1 MAAPPKSS
9 SPHRIKVKK
18 ELGSEPDN
26 IKDFAET
33 AMNDIL
39 GWYGYGDS
47 VDRIDITL
55 PMSAAPAPTG
65 GGESNRCSTSSN
77 TNNKDNNNGT
87 SKGSSTLKSKHS
99 KAQQQ
104 QQQQQHKS
112 RQFNMRQHN
121 SGELRDTIAS
131 VAAVVASGVASPAS
145 SSSSLGKAAA
155 TSSASIG
162 GGGNNTIAS
171 TNNSNDS
178 RGSCINNNNSN
189 NNNNTRNGVNL
200 HHHGESSTS
209 EKDSSRESS
218 KSPLLVKMLDKPEP
232 VCQWCCRGVPPNQ
245 TGILGTTEGTIFCSE
260 SCFSQS
266 RRASFKRAK
275 TCDWCRHVRHAVS
288 YVDFQDGVTQLQFC
302 SDKCLN
308 QYKMQIFCNETQ
320 AHLDMNPH
328 LKEKS
333 TSTGGNLITP
343 DLWLKN
349 CRSRSASPATDRSES
364 TSPTPSLPM
373 RPSPEP
379 SPAMQSSP
387 IKKPLIS
394 VAPVSKLLSKN
405 LQVTISRSPAKATRK
420 RRTALRPVQQTALGG
435 SRRIMSSKG
444 DFSQI
449 SHNNNNNNSNVL
461 NNNLTV
467 SSTSILSKQAT
478 AISSTVSDLRATISI
493 PKLPHPKKFETLDS
507 PSNPRPALNL
517 PPPYLQLPP
526 AAAAVRHP
534 FFPMNP
540 AFRFGTPPPQS
551 PMPPPPPVT
560 NLPPNIDSTIRPPSS
575 LLGLPAPPVTIL
587 VPYPI
592 VIPLPLPI
600 PIPIPLIDFL
610 KATTGEKS
618 SDSSKVEPEQSE
630 SPTSNTEQPSISR
643 TETRTV
649 ISEAEL
655 EEDRTMDDSPLDFTT
670 VSHEQRRQRDAT
682 VMLPFEQPTSGS
694 MPEAES
700 YSLEAVSQ
708 DEQTMEDDDKS
719 PEQKLPKFKITRV
732 GGLKCV
738 DSSGEGIEQSSL
750 HERLTSVEKKLL
762 EEKDEEESRDM
773 VERSR
778 PLRKRKRLAM
788 VHHEQQVDSSRMRE
802 SDSRDG
808 KG

>member
-1 MAAPPKSS
+1 MDLVMAAPAKSS
-9 SPHRIKVKK
+9 SPHRVKVKK
-18 ELGSEPDN
+18 ELCSEPDN

-55 PMSAAPAPTG
+55 PTSATPTPTG
-65 GGESNRCSTSSN
+65 GGESNRCNSTGSSSN
-77 TNNKDNNNGT
+77 YNKDNNNGT

-104 QQQQQHKS
+104 QQHKS
-112 RQFNMRQHN
+112 RQFNIRRQQHN
-121 SGELRDTIAS
+121 SSELRDTIAS
-131 VAAVVASGVASPAS
+131 VAAVVTSGVASPAS
-145 SSSSLGKAAA
+145 PSSSLGKAAA
-155 TSSASIG
+155 TGGTAGGG

-178 RGSCINNNNSN
+178 RGSCSNNN

-218 KSPLLVKMLDKPEP
+218 KSPMLVKMLDKQEP

-333 TSTGGNLITP
+333 TATGGNLITP

-349 CRSRSASPATDRSES
+349 CKSRSASPATDRSES

-379 SPAMQSSP
+379 SPVMQSP
-387 IKKPLIS
+387 PAKKPLIS

-405 LQVTISRSPAKATRK
+405 LQVTITRSPVKTTRK
-420 RRTALRPVQQTALGG
+420 RRTALRPIQQTVLG
-435 SRRIMSSKG
+435 SRRVASGKG

-449 SHNNNNNNSNVL
+449 NHNNNNNSNVL

-467 SSTSILSKQAT
+467 NSATIMSKPAT
-478 AISSTVSDLRATISI
+478 ATSSNVQDLRSSISI
-493 PKLPHPKKFETLDS
+493 PQLSHPKKFENLEPS
-507 PSNPRPALNL
+507 SNPRPTLNL
-517 PPPYLQLPP
+517 PPPYMQLPP
-526 AAAAVRHP
+526 TAAPMRHP

-551 PMPPPPPVT
+551 PMPPPPPVG
-560 NLPPNIDSTIRPPSS
+560 NLPPNIDNSNRPPASI
-575 LLGLPAPPVTIL
+575 LGLPAPPVTIL

-600 PIPIPLIDFL
+600 PIPIPLVDFL
-610 KATTGEKS
+610 KATS
-618 SDSSKVEPEQSE
+618 SEQSAESTKVEPAKSV
-630 SPTSNTEQPSISR
+630 SPLSNTEQSTSR
-643 TETRTV
+643 TDGRTV
-649 ISEAEL
+649 MSEAEL
-655 EEDRTMDDSPLDFTT
+655 EEDAAQDDSPLDFTT
-670 VSHEQRRQRDAT
+670 VSHEQRLQREAT
-682 VMLPFEQPTSGS
+682 VILPFEQSAEP
-694 MPEAES
+694 ES
-700 YSLEAVSQ
+700 YTLEAVSH
-708 DEQTMEDDDKS
+708 DEQTVDDGDKI
-719 PEQKLPKFKITRV
+719 PEQKLPKFKITR
-732 GGLKCV
+732 LSSKCAESDEV
-738 DSSGEGIEQSSL
+738 TGEQSS
-750 HERLTSVEKKLL
+750 ERLGSAEKKRQ
-762 EEKDEEESRDM
+762 EDREEEESRDM

-788 VHHEQQVDSSRMRE
+788 VVHHEQVEGKLLRE
-802 SDSRDG
+802 SDSGDG